1 MEYWPGGRQTGSI
14 PRAINPARFRSKKLI
29 QRSYGARPID
39 TTWLTSQAMHPT
51 DSAEDRNKRRPP
63 WLLLAVIFVGA
74 IGVTLFLGTRDGSSA
89 PDSSFPDLGEIAEN
103 DPNLPST
110 NEAAP
115 TFRLETLDGE
125 VFDLADHIA
134 NDGRPVILNLWAS
147 WCPPCRSEMPSIN
160 VAAQRHPEVAFVGV
174 AVQDDPQ
181 KAADFAE
188 EIDITYTIA
197 IDDGSVEEAYPVLGL
212 PGTFFIAADGTIA
225 KNHFGLV
232 TIESLD
238 DDIAELFGS

>member
-1 MEYWPGGRQTGSI
+1 MK
-14 PRAINPARFRSKKLI
+14 RAQPHDRK
-29 QRSYGARPID
+29 RPQWMS
-39 TTWLTSQAMHPT
+39 WL
-51 DSAEDRNKRRPP
+51 
-63 WLLLAVIFVGA
+63 LLLAVFALAV
-74 IGVTLFLGTRDGSSA
+74 GVTIVVGSQFGSTETT
-89 PDSSFPDLGEIAEN
+89 FPDLGDLATN

-110 NEAAP
+110 DEAAP

-134 NDGRPVILNLWAS
+134 TDGRPVILNLWAS

-174 AVQDDPQ
+174 AVEDDPE
-181 KAADFAE
+181 KAAEFAT
-188 EIDITYTIA
+188 EIGITYTIA
-197 IDDGSVEEAYPVLGL
+197 VDDGSVEEAYPVLGL
-212 PGTFFIAADGTIA
+212 PGTFFIAADGTLA

-232 TIESLD
+232 TVDSLD

>member
-1 MEYWPGGRQTGSI
+1 MS
-14 PRAINPARFRSKKLI
+14 
-29 QRSYGARPID
+29 
-39 TTWLTSQAMHPT
+39 WL
-51 DSAEDRNKRRPP
+51 
-63 WLLLAVIFVGA
+63 LLLAVFALAV
-74 IGVTLFLGTRDGSSA
+74 GVTIVVGSQFGMS
-89 PDSSFPDLGEIAEN
+89 DTTFPDLGDLAEN

-110 NEAAP
+110 DEAAP
-115 TFRLETLDGE
+115 TFRLETLDGG

-174 AVQDDPQ
+174 AVEDDPE
-181 KAADFAE
+181 KAAEFAA
-188 EIDITYTIA
+188 EIAVTYTIA

-212 PGTFFIAADGTIA
+212 PGTFFIASDGTLA

-232 TIESLD
+232 TIDSLD